1 MNIQKLLIPVFVLSH
16 LAASSAQAQG
26 VVLIQKEGAV
36 VSRSLSGHVDIGL
49 ENTLGSGVTVEL
61 YSPDWKTVLASTKTD
76 DKGFFS
82 LKKPRGQLFYM
93 RLSSY
98 GVDPYQL
105 RVRVSKLARH
115 NLHIHLTIAT

>member
-1 MNIQKLLIPVFVLSH
+1 MKTQKLLILIFVLSH

-26 VVLIQKEGAV
+26 AVLIQKEGVV

-49 ENTLGSGVTVEL
+49 ENALGNGVTVEL
-61 YSPDWKTVLASTKTD
+61 CSPDWKTVLASTKTD
-76 DKGFFS
+76 DKGYFS
-82 LKKPRGQLFYM
+82 LKKPRGKLFYM

-115 NLHIHLTIAT
+115 NLLIHLTVAT